1 MSDPTVS
8 GVVHLIEETKTY
20 GTKGF
25 RKRLVVLEQDKGSFT
40 NFVPVE
46 FTRDSCDAVDEM
58 NEGDEVEI
66 TYRLSG
72 RRWQKDANSE
82 VRFFVNVEALSF
94 KITGNANPADSM
106 TERVSDPNEAFSEA
120 GEDEAPF

>member
-1 MSDPTVS
+1 MSDSKVS

-40 NFVPVE
+40 NYIPVE
-46 FTRDSCDAVDEM
+46 FTRDLCDTVDDM
-58 NEGDEVEI
+58 KEGDEVQI
-66 TYRLSG
+66 QYRLNG

-82 VRFFVNVEALSF
+82 VRWFLSCEAMSF
-94 KITGNANPADSM
+94 QVVGAGSGGEPM
-106 TERVSDPNEAFSEA
+106 TEKVTDANDAFSEA